1 MHAHC
6 QRRVSTPR
14 NMTLLLYELV
24 SAADR
29 VCTVHRQTVMVKPA
43 PATRALRLL
52 TARLHPEP
60 AVACEVHRISVWYG
74 RCPLEIVFWAGSGR
88 TTPRFVER
96 RTLELHGAATSHACD
111 AAHFIIFF
119 IFPLGSRRPFRAA
132 HAHSNARRAG
142 VAVMQAPRGGRT
154 VAVTLPGCHHPV
166 RRTAPSR
173 VSCWP
178 AARRFAGGCRLR
190 QDFLAVKSPRDTMC
204 TSPTFCLLK

>member
-1 MHAHC
+1 
-6 QRRVSTPR
+6 
-14 NMTLLLYELV
+14 
-24 SAADR
+24 
-29 VCTVHRQTVMVKPA
+29 MVKPA

-60 AVACEVHRISVWYG
+60 AAACAVHRISVWYG

-88 TTPRFVER
+88 TTPRFDER

-178 AARRFAGGCRLR
+178 AARRFAGGL
-190 QDFLAVKSPRDTMC
+190 QAQADFLAVKSQRHFGPPRDTMC

>member
-14 NMTLLLYELV
+14 YMLLYELV

-29 VCTVHRQTVMVKPA
+29 VCTVHRQAVMVKPA

-60 AVACEVHRISVWYG
+60 AAACAVHRISVSYG

-111 AAHFIIFF
+111 AAHFIIYFF
-119 IFPLGSRRPFRAA
+119 LFFRSARA
-132 HAHSNARRAG
+132 GPSARRTPTA
-142 VAVMQAPRGGRT
+142 MLGGR
-154 VAVTLPGCHHPV
+154 VLLLCKP
-166 RRTAPSR
+166 
-173 VSCWP
+173 P
-178 AARRFAGGCRLR
+178 AAAER
-190 QDFLAVKSPRDTMC
+190 
-204 TSPTFCLLK
+204 